1 MVTIFNTRELA
12 IIFWGLFIVILAIYI
27 VIKGRHFNSL
37 SHVINSFFKLFRYPV
52 IHISFIYLVV
62 SFFIFYSTGIIK
74 ETDLIKDYLKL
85 VLFVIIPLIP
95 NVIQNYIEISLI
107 DLMRSF
113 VKVSTIFLFVI
124 NEYTFN
130 FLIELFIVF
139 ACSVL
144 VFVLGGIDKQKGY
157 EKLKRLLSNILG
169 MIFIFVIA
177 GALYKFYL
185 NIEDI
190 NEIIF
195 WKKMFIEILIVSHFP
210 LLFFLKYSM
219 YYEQI
224 FIRIKIKTEL
234 ADTSYGKI
242 KTLYILIKHLRFNE
256 EKLRRL
262 LKAVFTK
269 EMHNYDDLQ
278 IILKN

>member
-256 EKLRRL
+256 EKLRRF

-269 EMHNYDDLQ
+269 EMHSYDDLQ